1 SPPYLNKINAR
12 DPKIIAKIGKYN
24 SEFKIQDSK
33 FPPYGRVLLFS
44 VLRVVFGLQNQH
56 PLSEPTPCVFL
67 PYGRV
72 LLFLVCFQ
80 NTHAVA
86 WGGATESRGRHRV
99 CRFHRNR
106 QTEIKIHNYFF
117 IFN

>member
-1 SPPYLNKINAR
+1 MRASPPYLNKINAR

-56 PLSEPTPCVFL
+56 PLSEPTPCAFFAIWAGFTVF
-67 PYGRV
+67 G
-72 LLFLVCFQ
+72 LFSTYL
-80 NTHAVA
+80 
-86 WGGATESRGRHRV
+86 
-99 CRFHRNR
+99 
-106 QTEIKIHNYFF
+106 II
-117 IFN
+117 